1 MHVIFRFKEKGCVGY
16 CSEALYFKLV
26 LNKGGKS
33 NLNILPKISLI
44 LRYFNFLQM
53 KEKYLADHR

>member
-33 NLNILPKISLI
+33 NLNIFPKISLI

-53 KEKYLADHR
+53 KEKY